1 MSGHSPVG
9 DARGSCVFNGNQLAS
24 RLVSSCTHLVVKVG
38 GVSVPC
44 LIETGSMVSTITENC
59 FWLKFEPWGQETG
72 GTVYVPV
79 FNVGTIDV
87 VLYPTTVI
95 GTLREVYL
103 VNLLVGLTEVPPVHV
118 QVISCSV
125 SATLMSEQINSVE
138 LGTLPAEEQK
148 QVRALLWEFQE
159 VFSTHAGDL
168 GCIKL
173 LAHEIPLTD
182 NIPVRQ

>member
-1 MSGHSPVG
+1 M
-9 DARGSCVFNGNQLAS
+9 
-24 RLVSSCTHLVVKVG
+24 
-38 GVSVPC
+38 
-44 LIETGSMVSTITENC
+44 
-59 FWLKFEPWGQETG
+59 
-72 GTVYVPV
+72 
-79 FNVGTIDV
+79 
-87 VLYPTTVI
+87 
-95 GTLREVYL
+95 
-103 VNLLVGLTEVPPVHV
+103 HV

-173 LAHEIPLTD
+173 LVHEIPLTD
-182 NIPVRQ
+182 NIPVRQRYRRIPPPEYELAKTHISQLLDAQII